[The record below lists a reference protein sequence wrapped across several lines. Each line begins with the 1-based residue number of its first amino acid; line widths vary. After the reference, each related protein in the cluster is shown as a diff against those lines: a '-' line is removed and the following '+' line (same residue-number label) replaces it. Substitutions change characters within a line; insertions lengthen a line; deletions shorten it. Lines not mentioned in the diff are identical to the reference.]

1 MSNNNQKKL
10 QIIHLGGQEEIGK
23 NMTAVKYGSNILL
36 IDCGMKFPG
45 DDLPGIDVIIPDMSF
60 INENRKFIRG
70 LVITHGHEDHIG
82 GIPFLLR
89 DMNIPIWGSRLAL
102 GLIEHRLKEHGLA
115 KAKMTAVK
123 PRSVINIGPFKVEF
137 IRVCHSIPDAFAVAV
152 TTPVG
157 VLFHTGDF
165 KIDLTPVD
173 GEKADLDRMRE
184 IGSKGVLVLMSDS
197 TNADSEGFTPSE
209 KTVGKNLDVFFGA
222 AKKRIITA
230 CFASSIHRIQQIFDT
245 AHKHNRKVAVSGLSM
260 KNVVGKA
267 KEMGYLKI
275 PKDTMVGLEEIGKI
289 QQNKLVILTTG
300 SQGEPMS
307 ALSRM
312 AAGTHKQ
319 VEIQKGDTVIISAIA
334 IPGNEKS
341 VFNNINRLF
350 KRGAEVIFEEK
361 HGVHVSGHGSRGD
374 LKTVL
379 NLIKPRYFIPTHGEY
394 RHLAMHAKLA
404 VETGIR
410 HENIFIDENGDTIEF
425 AKGRAY
431 RGAKVPAGGV
441 LIDDSGFRDVSEDI
455 MKERKQ
461 LSESGTITIAI
472 AVSKKD
478 LRLLDEVN
486 IETRGF
492 VFSRSGDITKQSCEA
507 VIEAASMFQKKKS
520 KDIFALR
527 QEIKK
532 RVRKL
537 VLHGVEREP
546 VIILMISQI

>member
-1 MSNNNQKKL
+1 MSNNPHKKL

-45 DDLPGIDVIIPDMSF
+45 DDLPGIDVIVPDMSF
-60 INENRKFIRG
+60 LSENRKFIRG

-82 GIPFLLR
+82 GIPYLLR

-102 GLIEHRLKEHGLA
+102 GLIEHRLKEHGIS
-115 KAKMTAVK
+115 KAKMTGVK
-123 PRSVINIGPFKVEF
+123 PGTVINMGPFKVEF
-137 IRVCHSIPDAFAVAV
+137 IRVNHSIPDSFAVAV

-165 KIDLTPVD
+165 KIDHTPVD
-173 GEKADLDRMRE
+173 GEKANLDRMRE
-184 IGSKGVLVLMSDS
+184 LGSKGVLVLMSDS
-197 TNADSEGFTPSE
+197 TNADSEGYTPSE
-209 KTVGKNLDVFFGA
+209 KTVGKNLDGFFAA
-222 AKKRIITA
+222 AKKRIIIA
-230 CFASSIHRIQQIFDT
+230 SFASSIHRIQQIFDC
-245 AHKHNRKVAVSGLSM
+245 AHKHGRKVAVSGLSM

-275 PKDTMVGLEEIGKI
+275 PHNTMISLDEIGR
-289 QQNKLVILTTG
+289 QPQNKLVILTTG

-312 AAGTHKQ
+312 ANGSHKQ

-350 KRGAEVIFEEK
+350 KRGAEVIYEEK
-361 HGVHVSGHGSRGD
+361 HGIHVSGHGSRGD

-379 NLIKPRYFIPTHGEY
+379 NLIKPRYFIPTHGEF
-394 RHLAMHAKLA
+394 RHLVMHAKLA

-410 HENIFIDENGDTIEF
+410 HENIFIDENGDTIEIS
-425 AKGRAY
+425 KGKAV
-431 RGAKVPAGGV
+431 RGAKVPASGV
-441 LIDDSGFRDVSEDI
+441 LIDESGFRDVGEDI
-455 MKERKQ
+455 MKERRQ
-461 LSESGTITIAI
+461 LSESGSITIGI
-472 AVSKKD
+472 AVSRKD
-478 LRLLDEVN
+478 LRLLDEIK
-486 IETRGF
+486 IETKGF
-492 VFSRSGDITKQSCEA
+492 VFSRSGDLAKKACESVKEA
-507 VIEAASMFQKKKS
+507 VALFRKKKS
-520 KDIFALR
+520 KDLFALR

-532 RVRKL
+532 QVRKL
-537 VLHGVEREP
+537 VLKGTEREP
-546 VIILMISQI
+546 VITLLILQA